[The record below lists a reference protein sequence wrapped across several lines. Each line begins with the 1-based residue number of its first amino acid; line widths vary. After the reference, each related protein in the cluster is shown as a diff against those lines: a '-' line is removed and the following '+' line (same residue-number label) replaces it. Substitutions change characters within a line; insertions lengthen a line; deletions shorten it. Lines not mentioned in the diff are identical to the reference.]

1 MTNTDGQSSGT
12 VSFTITSPSP
22 TVASILPASGQ
33 HGTQVAIT
41 NIAGT
46 GFQPGAVVLFATNSG
61 MNQNTMSLTNVNV
74 VSSTQIVGLLNI
86 PSAQSINTYY
96 IRVTNTD
103 GNSGRSNAKI
113 FNVI

>member
-1 MTNTDGQSSGT
+1 MFEETNYLSYTKTTLTFVRDI
-12 VSFTITSPSP
+12 VFSFIP
-22 TVASILPASGQ
+22 LF
-33 HGTQVAIT
+33 VAIT

-113 FNVI
+113 FNVV